1 MTTDDRLDDANR
13 YGFRWGPMSVV
24 RAATFAGDRRVLSIT
39 TDGSDDRLSV
49 YVSPTGRSVRVFRN
63 GKELR

>member
-1 MTTDDRLDDANR
+1 MTHDDRLDDANR

-24 RAATFAGDRRVLSIT
+24 RAAMFGQRRVLSIT
-39 TDGSDDRLSV
+39 TDGTNDRLSV